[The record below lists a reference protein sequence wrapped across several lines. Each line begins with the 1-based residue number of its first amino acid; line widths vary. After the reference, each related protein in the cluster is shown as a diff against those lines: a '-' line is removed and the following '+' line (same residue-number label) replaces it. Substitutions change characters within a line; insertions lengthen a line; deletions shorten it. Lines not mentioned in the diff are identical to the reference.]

1 MANLEIVT
9 DTIDTIEKS
18 DGLARRI
25 WLVGLGVYAKGFVEI
40 QIQFEKINGERAR
53 LFKEFVSTG
62 EKFTASSTENVGE
75 DVREETAVDKRV
87 AEVRKKLGLDISN
100 NETKIAELSKKVDEL
115 TEVLSKLS

>member
-9 DTIDTIEKS
+9 DTIDTIEKTDS
-18 DGLARRI
+18 FARKI

-40 QIQFEKINGERAR
+40 QTQFEKINGERAR

-62 EKFTASSTENVGE
+62 EKFTANSKENVGE

-100 NETKIAELSKKVDEL
+100 NETKIAELSKRVDEL
-115 TEVLSKLS
+115 AEVLSKLS